1 MTGAVDGA
9 RKGKLTLFAGGDE
22 PTLDRV
28 ESALSNLW
36 RVIRC
41 GSLGAGT
48 ITKLVTNQL
57 WFVHAAALGEEFALG
72 LRYGVP
78 LDTLWEAIKDSVAD
92 SFVARHDAPSIF
104 AGHYDP
110 SFPLELCIKDLHL
123 IAELQSEVGAELPL
137 TDTAHAAFKRAGKS
151 YGLAAGELHVARQIE
166 EDAKLSF
173 RLDGDWTPHWE
184 A

>member
-1 MTGAVDGA
+1 
-9 RKGKLTLFAGGDE
+9 
-22 PTLDRV
+22 
-28 ESALSNLW
+28 
-36 RVIRC
+36 
-41 GSLGAGT
+41 
-48 ITKLVTNQL
+48 VTNQL
-57 WFVHAAALGEEFALG
+57 WFIHAAALGEGFALG

-110 SFPLELCIKDLHL
+110 SFPLDLCIKDLQL
-123 IAELQSEVGAELPL
+123 IAELEAEVGTELPL
-137 TDTAHAAFKRAGKS
+137 TDTAHATFKRAGER

-166 EDAKLSF
+166 EDAELSF